1 MMDEEPARK
10 RRRKGAAFSSSPTTP
25 DPIEIAMEAI
35 ASGRPPQDTVL
46 DLIRN
51 QNRLIGWQI
60 LKERAGFGLRVLTGL
75 VGFVLAAALG
85 SLVWSASQERGLVI
99 EPFSVPPEFAERGV
113 TGQVVASRLLDRLG
127 SLNDQTYS
135 VREPSTYAN
144 NWNGDIKVQI
154 PQTGISVGELRRYLV
169 DWLGK
174 QTTVSGELY
183 RTPDGLSLVARAGTA
198 TATPQTGPDE
208 RALDA
213 MIQAAAEQ
221 IYATTQPYRYALW
234 LRQQADTP
242 ETKAAAIAALE
253 ALTRSDDQIDRLW
266 AYAGLSVAFQERGDF
281 QGSVRVCDTA
291 IALDP
296 RFNVSYRNRADSLLN
311 MGHDEAAYLAYLE
324 AYRIGTRYGRR
335 FMRPDILSSSM
346 SAALGQAN
354 LFIGDYPSVAAGTKE
369 RLTANPGDFDGIYQ
383 LAMAQ
388 AGAHDTVASRA
399 TLATKPPGAPAFIN
413 SLDAARAATLSG
425 EWGEV
430 VRQLTSIGPDEIP
443 PELRAVFRVQGY
455 PDLAIALARL
465 GDTHRAGLVIAGT
478 PTDCYRCLNA
488 RAVVA
493 EVAGDRAGADR
504 WFNEA
509 MRQASSLPLAHAER
523 GRARLV
529 RGDPEGA
536 LADFREAHRRSP
548 NWADPIKGWGDV
560 LLTRGDPGGAARKYA
575 AAAERAPRWGQ
586 LHLAWGRALEAVGK
600 RDEAIIKYRAAAGM
614 DLSAADRSEV
624 VRRRASVDARP

>member
-1 MMDEEPARK
+1 MEEAPARK
-10 RRRKGAAFSSSPTTP
+10 RHGKGAASSSPPTTP

-75 VGFVLAAALG
+75 VGFVVAAALS

-135 VREPSTYAN
+135 FREPSTYAN
-144 NWNGDIKVQI
+144 NWNGDIKVEI

-221 IYATTQPYRYALW
+221 IYAATQPYRYALW

-296 RFNVSYRNRADSLLN
+296 KFNVSHRNRADSLLI

-324 AYRIGTRYGRR
+324 AYRTGTRYSRG
-335 FMRPDILSSSM
+335 FMRPDILSFSM

-354 LFIGDYPSVAAGTKE
+354 LLIGDYPSVAAGTKE

-443 PELRAVFRVQGY
+443 PELRAAFRVQGY

-465 GDTHRAGLVIAGT
+465 GDTQRARLVIAGT
-478 PTDCYRCLNA
+478 PTDCYRCVIA

-509 MRQASSLPLAHAER
+509 MRQAPSLPLAHEER
-523 GRARLV
+523 GRARLA
-529 RGDPEGA
+529 RGEQEGA
-536 LADFREAHRRSP
+536 MADFSEAHRRSP
-548 NWADPIKGWGDV
+548 NWADPLEGWGAV
-560 LLTRGDPGGAARKYA
+560 LLTRDDPRGAARKYA
-575 AAAERAPRWGQ
+575 AAAELAPRWGQ

-600 RDEAIIKYRAAAGM
+600 RDEAREKYTEAARM
-614 DLSAADRSEV
+614 DLSAADRAEV
-624 VRRRASVDARP
+624 ERRLAAVGRGS